1 MMTEAFPNDTPQQ
14 RAFKAFESLVTGEDA
29 AIDLSLAALLIA
41 NLEYPDLDSAH
52 YMAQLDALADRVCV
66 LLDLPASPVLQELPL
81 HFDLHA
87 VIAAMNTVL
96 FEQEHF
102 HGNAED
108 YYNPSNSY
116 LNDVLERHTGIPIAL
131 SLLYMEVGKR
141 LGVWFDGIGLPFHF
155 VVGCRLQ
162 QGRCYID
169 PFEGGR
175 IMNEQECQARVRH
188 LIGEKGKIHA
198 QWFAPISRKHLL
210 ARMLNNLKHIYL
222 HSEDFAR
229 ALRMCNC
236 ILLLVPRSPIERRD
250 RGIISL
256 HLKHY
261 GRALR
266 DLTAYTQ
273 LAPHAE
279 DLDEIQGQIKNIR
292 QIIAMLN

>member
-14 RAFKAFESLVTGEDA
+14 RAFKAFESLATGEDA

-41 NLEYPDLDSAH
+41 NLEYPDLDIAH
-52 YMAQLDALADRVCV
+52 YMAQLDALAERVRV
-66 LLDLPASPVLQELPL
+66 LLDLPAARAPQELPL
-81 HFDLHA
+81 HSDLHA
-87 VIAAMNTVL
+87 VIEAMNTVL

-116 LNDVLERHTGIPIAL
+116 LNDVLEGHTGIPIAL

-141 LGVWFDGIGLPFHF
+141 LGVRFDGIGLPFHF
-155 VVGCRLQ
+155 VVGCHLQ

-175 IMNEQECQARVRH
+175 IMSEQECRVRVRQM
-188 LIGEKGKIHA
+188 IGEKGKIHA

-210 ARMLNNLKHIYL
+210 VRMLNNLKHIYL
-222 HSEDFAR
+222 HSEEFAR
-229 ALRMCNC
+229 ALRMCDC
-236 ILLLVPRSPIERRD
+236 ILLLVPRAPTERRD
-250 RGIISL
+250 RGIIYL
-256 HLKHY
+256 HLKQY

-273 LAPHAE
+273 LAPRAE
-279 DLDEIQGQIKNIR
+279 DHDEIQRQVKIIR
-292 QIIAMLN
+292 QTLAMMN